1 MSPDPTPDLDD
12 EVRAARP
19 RQPLG
24 PWWLG
29 VLGLAVAAALLVTQ
43 NLRLYGLAL
52 GATLGIL
59 ALVRALVPE
68 ERAGGLV
75 VRGRWVDVLS
85 LALLGVAVAV
95 LAVNLRL
102 V

>member
-1 MSPDPTPDLDD
+1 M
-12 EVRAARP
+12 
-19 RQPLG
+19 
-24 PWWLG
+24 
-29 VLGLAVAAALLVTQ
+29 LGLGVAAALLVTQ

-52 GATLGIL
+52 GVTLGVL

-68 ERAGGLV
+68 EAAGGLA

-95 LAVNLRL
+95 LALSLRL